1 MDDKSYAVEVDVR
14 YQDVDAL
21 GHVNNAIYATYLE
34 EARVEYLQDVLGDV
48 EIEAVIANLEIDF
61 LRPVTMD
68 DDHVTVHIAVADL
81 GTKSITF
88 EYEVYATDELAATAS
103 TVQVAYDRESREAVE
118 LPDRYHERVREFEG
132 LD

>member
-1 MDDKSYAVEVDVR
+1 MDDESYAVEVDVR

-34 EARVEYLQDVLGDV
+34 EARVKYMQDVLGDV
-48 EIEAVIANLEIDF
+48 DIEAVIANLEIDF

-68 DDHVTVHIAVADL
+68 DDHVTVRTAVADL
-81 GTKSITF
+81 GTKSVTF
-88 EYEVYATDELAATAS
+88 EYEVYAGDELAATAS
-103 TVQVAYDRESREAVE
+103 TVQVAYDRASKEAVE